1 MDMERKADKEI
12 YIMSDQCIIDNIIL
26 EEENKK
32 LKKENEILKE
42 KVDFLLNIVWKD
54 KKYDL
59 FKENDENL
67 KTLVEEVMMGTCFSQ
82 GIIIPTKVN
91 E

>member
-42 KVDFLLNIVWKD
+42 KVDFLLNIVWED

-67 KTLVEEVMMGTCFSQ
+67 KNIS
-82 GIIIPTKVN
+82 
-91 E
+91 

>member
-1 MDMERKADKEI
+1 MERKADKEI
-12 YIMSDQCIIDNIIL
+12 YIMSDQCIIDNIIF

-54 KKYDL
+54 EKYDL

-67 KTLVEEVMMGTCFSQ
+67 KNIS
-82 GIIIPTKVN
+82 
-91 E
+91 

>member
-67 KTLVEEVMMGTCFSQ
+67 KNIS
-82 GIIIPTKVN
+82 
-91 E
+91 

>member
-42 KVDFLLNIVWKD
+42 KVDFLLNIIWED
-54 KKYDL
+54 GKYDL

-67 KTLVEEVMMGTCFSQ
+67 KNIS
-82 GIIIPTKVN
+82 
-91 E
+91 

>member
-42 KVDFLLNIVWKD
+42 KADFLLNIVWED

-67 KTLVEEVMMGTCFSQ
+67 KNIS
-82 GIIIPTKVN
+82 
-91 E
+91 

>member
-1 MDMERKADKEI
+1 MERKAYKEI

-42 KVDFLLNIVWKD
+42 KVDFLLNIVWED

-67 KTLVEEVMMGTCFSQ
+67 KNIS
-82 GIIIPTKVN
+82 
-91 E
+91 